1 MRLRFLT
8 PLFCTVILAVIN
20 IFPYQAVLG
29 FGDVLPQTGVTPI
42 SLVIV
47 STPNPDGS
55 IIHIVQY
62 GQTLVMIAKAYGV
75 PISQI
80 RTLNGMPEEISD
92 IYEGQRLII
101 RVALPPTETPTLTP
115 TTQPPTRTPRNTT
128 PIMTPTPLPSP
139 TATPISLIPRG
150 ISINRKAVG
159 IVFVSI
165 GLIGLI
171 AIGIQQILS
180 KKHNNPDPS

>member
-1 MRLRFLT
+1 MRLRFPAL
-8 PLFCTVILAVIN
+8 LVCTVILAVFHI
-20 IFPYQAVLG
+20 IPLKPVAG
-29 FGDVLPQTGVTPI
+29 FADGYPQTALTPI
-42 SLVIV
+42 SSVVV

-62 GQTLVMIAKAYGV
+62 GQTLVMIAEAYGV

-80 RTLNGMPEEISD
+80 RSLNGMPENISD

-128 PIMTPTPLPSP
+128 PIMTPTPLSSP

-150 ISINRKAVG
+150 VSINRKAIGV
-159 IVFVSI
+159 VLLSI
-165 GLIGLI
+165 GVMGLI
-171 AIGIQQILS
+171 AIGIQLILS
-180 KKHNNPDPS
+180 KRHKNPDPT

>member
-1 MRLRFLT
+1 MRLRFSVL
-8 PLFCTVILAVIN
+8 LLCSAILAVVCLV
-20 IFPYQAVLG
+20 PVPSALG
-29 FGDVLPQTGVTPI
+29 FGDVGPQIAITPI
-42 SLVIV
+42 SPVVV

-62 GQTLVMIAKAYGV
+62 GQTLLMISEAYGI
-75 PISQI
+75 PIAQI
-80 RTLNGMPEEISD
+80 RTLNGMPEGIDD

-128 PIMTPTPLPSP
+128 PIMTPTPMPSP

-150 ISINRKAVG
+150 ISIDRRTVGYAFVG
-159 IVFVSI
+159 IGVI
-165 GLIGLI
+165 GLLVIGLL
-171 AIGIQQILS
+171 QVLS
-180 KKHNNPDPS
+180 KKQNPTDPS

>member
-1 MRLRFLT
+1 MRRRFLIS
-8 PLFCTVILAVIN
+8 LFYTVILVAIN
-20 IFPYQAVLG
+20 IFPIHTVLG

-42 SLVIV
+42 SPVIV

-55 IIHIVQY
+55 IIHTVRY
-62 GQTLVMIAKAYGV
+62 GQTLVMIAEGYGI
-75 PISQI
+75 PISEIQ
-80 RTLNGMPEEISD
+80 RLNGMPEGISD
-92 IYEGQRLII
+92 IFEGQRLII

-115 TTQPPTRTPRNTT
+115 TKQPPTRTPRNTT

-139 TATPISLIPRG
+139 TTTPISLIPRG

-165 GLIGLI
+165 GMIGLI
-171 AIGIQQILS
+171 AIGIQQLLS
-180 KKHNNPDPS
+180 KRHNKTDPS